1 MIQRKPAMKY
11 FKYGSSVLIACAISV
26 SASAQKTITIR
37 EALDQALRNN
47 LQVKQA
53 VFQSSLS
60 EEDVLQAKMDLY
72 PSVSGTVQG
81 SKNWGLSFDQTAGR
95 LLNTSVTSGGASVT
109 GNMLLFGGFQKV
121 NQIKANKYQLLS
133 NQTNVD
139 KVKNDL
145 VLQVVTKYLEAL
157 SNKDM
162 ATAAKQQVALSTEQ
176 LEAQKY
182 NYEVGNKT
190 LADLSQAKSQ
200 LATDELNLVTA
211 QNAYD
216 LSILDLKQLMEMNPV
231 NDIALEKPP
240 LPDVAKLVSSY
251 VAEDIYQEAVQQYP
265 DIKVAEYN
273 TLVALKNIDIAK
285 GGFYPQLSIG
295 AGYGTNYSSQA
306 AITEIINGV
315 PITTYPSFGRQLD
328 RNKNTNVFAQLSIP
342 IFDNYRRNITLR
354 KAKISYESAVNDER
368 LAKNNLNKVVNQAVL
383 DLRTAEK
390 KYYSTQENFK
400 SASDAFEVLKQRY
413 DVGLANAV
421 ELSTQQTAKNKAEF
435 DFIQARY
442 DFIFR
447 SKVIDFYLGRPITF
461 NN

>member
-11 FKYGSSVLIACAISV
+11 FKYGSLVLFACAISLA
-26 SASAQKTITIR
+26 ASAQQTITIR

-53 VFQSSLS
+53 NFQSSLS
-60 EEDVLQAKMDLY
+60 EADVLQAKMALF
-72 PSVSGTVQG
+72 PSVGSTIQG
-81 SKNWGLSFDQTAGR
+81 AKNWGLTFDQTSGQ
-95 LLNTSVTSGGASVT
+95 LINTSITSAGASLT
-109 GNMLLFGGFQKV
+109 GSLVLFGGFQKV
-121 NQIKANKYQLLS
+121 NQIKANKLQLFS
-133 NQTNVD
+133 NESNVD

-145 VLQVVTKYLEAL
+145 VLSVVTKYLEAL

-162 ATAAKQQVALSTEQ
+162 AIAAEQQVALSTEQ

-182 NYEVGNKT
+182 NYEVGNNT

-200 LATDELNLVTA
+200 LATDELNLTTA

-216 LSILDLKQLMEMNPV
+216 LSVLDLKQLMEMDPINE
-231 NDIALEKPP
+231 ITLEKPP

-251 VAEDIYQEAVQQYP
+251 AAQDIYKEAVARYP

-273 TLVALKNIDIAK
+273 TLVAKKNIDIAK
-285 GGFYPQLSIG
+285 GGFYPVLSIG

-306 AITEIINGV
+306 VDLQTRM
-315 PITTYPSFGRQLD
+315 PISFGRQLD
-328 RNKNTNVFAQLSIP
+328 QNKNTNVFAQLSIP
-342 IFDNYRRNITLR
+342 IFDNYQRNISFK
-354 KAKISYESAVNDER
+354 KAKISYESALNDER

-390 KYYSTQENFK
+390 RYYSTQENFK
-400 SASDAFEVLKQRY
+400 SASDAFEVLQQRY

-435 DFIQARY
+435 DFIQAKY

-461 NN
+461 TD

>member
-1 MIQRKPAMKY
+1 MIQHRPYMKCLRY
-11 FKYGSSVLIACAISV
+11 SSLILLALVFSFRV
-26 SASAQKTITIR
+26 QAQKTVTIR

-53 VFQSSLS
+53 MYQSSLS
-60 EEDVLQAKMDLY
+60 DEDLLQAKMALY

-81 SKNWGLSFDQTAGR
+81 SKNWGVSFDQTAGT
-95 LLNTSVTSGGASVT
+95 LVNTSVTSAGANVS
-109 GNMLLFGGFQKV
+109 GNLLLFGGFQKV
-121 NQIKANKYQLLS
+121 NQIKANKYQLFSSLS
-133 NQTNVD
+133 NVD

-145 VLQVVTKYLEAL
+145 VLSVVTKYLEAL
-157 SNKDM
+157 SNKDV
-162 ATAAKQQVALSTEQ
+162 ALAAEQQVALSKEQ
-176 LEAQKY
+176 LDAQQS

-200 LATDELNLVTA
+200 LATDELNQVTA

-231 NDIALEKPP
+231 NDIVLEKPP
-240 LPDVAKLVSSY
+240 LPNVEKLVAAY
-251 VAEDIYQEAVQQYP
+251 VAEDIYQQAVQNYP

-273 TLVALKNIDIAK
+273 SAVAKKNIDIAR

-306 AITEIINGV
+306 IDLINGG
-315 PITTYPSFGRQLD
+315 PLTFGRQLD
-328 RNKNTNVFAQLSIP
+328 QNKNTNIFAQLSIP
-342 IFDNYRRNITLR
+342 IFDNYRRNITFR

-383 DLRTAEK
+383 DLKTAEK
-390 KYYSTQENFK
+390 RYYSTQENFK
-400 SASDAFEVLKQRY
+400 STSDAFDVLKQRY

-435 DFIQARY
+435 DFIQAKY
-442 DFIFR
+442 DFIFK

>member
-1 MIQRKPAMKY
+1 MNY
-11 FKYGSSVLIACAISV
+11 FKHSSLALIACVLSV
-26 SASAQKTITIR
+26 SANAQKTITIR

-81 SKNWGLSFDQTAGR
+81 SKNWGLSFDQTAGT
-95 LLNTSVTSGGASVT
+95 LLNTSVTQAGASVSS
-109 GNMLLFGGFQKV
+109 NLLLFGGFQKV

-133 NQTNVD
+133 SQSNVD

-162 ATAAKQQVALSTEQ
+162 AIAAKQQVGLSTEQ

-240 LPDVAKLVSSY
+240 LPDVAKLISSY

-265 DIKVAEYN
+265 DIKLAEYN
-273 TLVALKNIDIAK
+273 TQVALKNIAIAK

-306 AITEIINGV
+306 RDFSTGSLL
-315 PITTYPSFGRQLD
+315 SFGNQLD

-342 IFDNYRRNITLR
+342 IFDNYRKSITLR

-400 SASDAFEVLKQRY
+400 SATDAFEVLKQRY

>member
-11 FKYGSSVLIACAISV
+11 FKYGSLVLIACAISV
-26 SASAQKTITIR
+26 SANAQKTITIR

-81 SKNWGLSFDQTAGR
+81 SKNWGLSFDQTSGQ
-95 LLNTSVTSGGASVT
+95 LINTSITSAGASLS
-109 GNMLLFGGFQKV
+109 GNMVLFGGFQKV

-133 NQTNVD
+133 SQSNVD

-306 AITEIINGV
+306 VKDFVTRE
-315 PITTYPSFGRQLD
+315 PISFGRQLD
-328 RNKNTNVFAQLSIP
+328 QNKNTNVFAQLSIP

>member
-11 FKYGSSVLIACAISV
+11 FKYGCLVLIACAISV
-26 SASAQKTITIR
+26 SANAQKTITIR

-81 SKNWGLSFDQTAGR
+81 SKNWGLSFDQTSGQ
-95 LLNTSVTSGGASVT
+95 LINTSITSAGASLS
-109 GNMLLFGGFQKV
+109 GNMVLFGGFQKV

-133 NQTNVD
+133 SQSNVD

-306 AITEIINGV
+306 VKDFVTRE
-315 PITTYPSFGRQLD
+315 PISFGRQLD
-328 RNKNTNVFAQLSIP
+328 QNKNTNVFAQLSIP

>member
-1 MIQRKPAMKY
+1 MKY
-11 FKYGSSVLIACAISV
+11 FKYGCLVLIACAISV
-26 SASAQKTITIR
+26 SANAQKTITIR

-81 SKNWGLSFDQTAGR
+81 SKNWGLSFDQTSGQ
-95 LLNTSVTSGGASVT
+95 LINTSITSAGASLS
-109 GNMLLFGGFQKV
+109 GNMVLFGGFQKV

-133 NQTNVD
+133 SQSNVD

-306 AITEIINGV
+306 VKDFVTRE
-315 PITTYPSFGRQLD
+315 PISFGRQLD
-328 RNKNTNVFAQLSIP
+328 QNKNTNVFAQLSIP

>member
-1 MIQRKPAMKY
+1 MRPRKPPMNY
-11 FKYGSSVLIACAISV
+11 FKHSSLALIACVLSV
-26 SASAQKTITIR
+26 SANAQKTITIR

-81 SKNWGLSFDQTAGR
+81 SKNWGLSFDQTAGT
-95 LLNTSVTSGGASVT
+95 LLNTSVTQAGASVSS
-109 GNMLLFGGFQKV
+109 NLLLFGGFQKV

-133 NQTNVD
+133 SQSNVD

-162 ATAAKQQVALSTEQ
+162 AIAAKQQVGLSTEQ

-240 LPDVAKLVSSY
+240 LPDVAKLISSY

-265 DIKVAEYN
+265 DIKLAEYN
-273 TLVALKNIDIAK
+273 TQVALKNIAIAK

-306 AITEIINGV
+306 RDFSTGSLL
-315 PITTYPSFGRQLD
+315 SFGNQLD

-342 IFDNYRRNITLR
+342 IFDNYRKSITLR

-400 SASDAFEVLKQRY
+400 SATDAFEVLKQRY